1 MSHSCVWFSWCSV
14 RPPRSS
20 QLYQTFDTILVLAHG
35 QTLYSGPGSFAPVH
49 YFNQQV
55 GAIPKYQEGY
65 NVADYL
71 LEVAS
76 DPPVSLF
83 QMSNAP
89 TQSVV
94 ATGNDNQNAGE
105 GNSRTGL
112 TEKDA
117 VGPGGPDGATL
128 ENGNVRRQSGS
139 SPRGR
144 YAASFLT
151 QLEVLSGREWKILRR

>member
-1 MSHSCVWFSWCSV
+1 M
-14 RPPRSS
+14 
-20 QLYQTFDTILVLAHG
+20 
-35 QTLYSGPGSFAPVH
+35 H

-83 QMSNAP
+83 QMSSAP

-94 ATGNDNQNAGE
+94 ATGNNNHSVGE
-105 GNSRTGL
+105 GNGL

-117 VGPGGPDGATL
+117 VGPDGPDGVTL
-128 ENGNVRRQSGS
+128 ESGNAWRQSGS